1 METFFVFKVSCEY
14 LCPAMEKKDLEKSI
28 VAIAT
33 DLFLTLGFKSVTMDD
48 IAVQMGISKK
58 TIYTFFENKEQL
70 VQAAVFKLYDA
81 ITSGIE
87 NIRQQSENPITELF
101 EVKMFL
107 MHRLKGEKT
116 SPQYQL
122 QKYYPSIHKELQQK
136 QFQFVTNTVVKSLQK
151 GVEMKLFRSDINI
164 DFIARMYY
172 NGMTAIKNVELF
184 PSENYTAEKLMEYYL
199 EYHLRAIVTDKGKQ
213 LLNPF
218 LKTAYA

>member
-1 METFFVFKVSCEY
+1 LRFLYYICT
-14 LCPAMEKKDLEKSI
+14 AMKSIDLEKSI
-28 VAIAT
+28 VVT
-33 DLFLTLGFKSVTMDD
+33 STELFLTLGFKSVTMDD
-48 IAVQMGISKK
+48 IAEEMKISKK
-58 TIYTFFENKEQL
+58 TIYTFFANKEAL
-70 VQAAVFKLYDA
+70 VQSVVFSMYSY
-81 ITSGIE
+81 ITT
-87 NIRQQSENPITELF
+87 NLTQIREKASNPISELY
-101 EVKMFL
+101 EVKMFI
-107 MHRLKGEKT
+107 MHQLKGEKT

-151 GVEMKLFRSDINI
+151 GVEMKLFRSDMNI
-164 DFIARMYY
+164 DFIARMYF